1 MAKSSYI
8 LYNVAL
14 FRVVLTLRLNNSDI
28 LFHEKK
34 IVNKKYCG
42 YWGFIMNNIK
52 LTDFIDLEWVM
63 RKVDACKFS
72 SLTFLTLKHELTC
85 LNKQSFND

>member
-1 MAKSSYI
+1 
-8 LYNVAL
+8 
-14 FRVVLTLRLNNSDI
+14 
-28 LFHEKK
+28 
-34 IVNKKYCG
+34 
-42 YWGFIMNNIK
+42 MNNIK
-52 LTDFIDLEWVM
+52 LPDFIDLEWVM